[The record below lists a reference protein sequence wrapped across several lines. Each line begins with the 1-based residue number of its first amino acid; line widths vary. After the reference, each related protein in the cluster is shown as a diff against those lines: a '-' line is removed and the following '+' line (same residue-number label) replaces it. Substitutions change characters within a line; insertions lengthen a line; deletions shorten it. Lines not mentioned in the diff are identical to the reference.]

1 MASITITFTDNGDG
15 TATITTA
22 GATGSAAQ
30 SYKSDALTALMNVAK
45 GWVDQSIP
53 LLVFN

>member
-1 MASITITFTDNGDG
+1 MASITIVFTDNGDG

-30 SYKSDALTALMNVAK
+30 SYKTDALTALMNVAK
-45 GWVDQSIP
+45 GWVLASIP
-53 LLVFN
+53 SLVIS

>member
-1 MASITITFTDNGDG
+1 MATIAITFTDNGDG

-30 SYKSDALTALMNVAK
+30 SYKTDALTALMNVAK
-45 GWVDQSIP
+45 GWVDVSIP
-53 LLVFN
+53 LLSFN